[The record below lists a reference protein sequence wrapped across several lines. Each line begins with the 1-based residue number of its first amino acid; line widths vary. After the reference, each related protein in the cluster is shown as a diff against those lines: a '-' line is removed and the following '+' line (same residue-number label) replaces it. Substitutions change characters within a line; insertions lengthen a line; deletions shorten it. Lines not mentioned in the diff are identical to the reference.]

1 MSIHI
6 SNAGLVLLHPFLPGL
21 FQELYLTI
29 ENKWVSDAEQYK
41 AVLILEFLASGNEG
55 FEEFNLMLN
64 KLLCGISMNEIVDAN
79 TKLDDEIKL
88 ECEDLLNNVI
98 THWSVLRNIS
108 VAGLR
113 EAFLQRSGELL
124 KIETGWFLK
133 VEKSG
138 VDLLLNQLPWNIGI
152 IKLQWMNESLTV
164 EWL

>member
-21 FQELYLTI
+21 FQELYITI

-138 VDLLLNQLPWNIGI
+138 ADVLLNQLPWNISI
-152 IKLQWMNESLTV
+152 IKLPWMNESLTV